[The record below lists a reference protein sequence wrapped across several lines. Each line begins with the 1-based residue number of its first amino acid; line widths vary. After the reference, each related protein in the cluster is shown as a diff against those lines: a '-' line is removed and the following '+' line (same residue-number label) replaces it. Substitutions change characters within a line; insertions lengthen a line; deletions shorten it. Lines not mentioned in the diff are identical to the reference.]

1 MTALP
6 LKIFAA
12 LGMAAASLC
21 CQAQA
26 DAAKLPANKAW
37 AELSPAQ
44 QAQFRNAYTG
54 LPDGDEPPY
63 PRDGMQA
70 LTEPVRFAANQLR
83 VEGSLTLHLEINA
96 EGEVRRVSVYKSPD
110 AELSKAAAS
119 IAVQTAFK
127 PARCAGKPCAMA
139 FPWRVDLP
147 KL

>member
-1 MTALP
+1 MTAST
-6 LKIFAA
+6 LKTLIA
-12 LGMAAASLC
+12 LCLGGASLC
-21 CQAQA
+21 CSAQS
-26 DAAKLPANKAW
+26 DATKLPANKAW

-63 PRDGMQA
+63 PREGMQA
-70 LTEPVRFAANQLR
+70 LTDPVRFAANQLR

-96 EGEVRRVSVYKSPD
+96 EGEVRRVAVYKSPD